1 MPGAGKG
8 FLRRTHMHDIVISE
22 SIVIITQDPEHG
34 RVLAHIL
41 NEYGY
46 QPSNCDY
53 EDALVTVGVVRPR
66 LAVLG
71 ICDCK
76 LGHDLLRQI
85 RKGYP
90 EVRVIVLVP
99 DGEYDL
105 GLDFLSDGASD
116 FLFKPVS
123 ERALRLALDRALTF
137 LDLERENV
145 LLKEKGKILESSHQ
159 LCRQLFDEV
168 PCYISVQNKDRRI
181 VRANRQFKLDFG
193 SCLGERCYEI
203 YKHRTHPC
211 PQCPVEETFRDG
223 MVHQTE
229 EVVTTRGGQ
238 QKIVLTLT
246 APLRDE
252 NGEINEVMELATDI
266 SQIRELQD
274 RLTSLGLF
282 IGSISHGV
290 RGMLTALDGGLYR
303 LEKGIQNKDLELVAN
318 GAERVKLM
326 ISRIRN
332 SVLEMLYYSKDRD
345 LNIQLIDVR
354 GFGEGVANFVEP
366 KATKHDVRFQKE
378 FHGELG
384 RFEIDPEVISAGLV
398 NILENAVDACIED
411 EAKERHVVSFL
422 IEGSKD
428 KVSFIIRDNGPGID
442 RSTQEKMF
450 SLFFSSKGSKGTGLG
465 LYIANDVV
473 HQHGGQIHVDSSP
486 GEGTEFRVDLPRKHV
501 RLETRAENAHNESAK
516 SGGNG

>member
-1 MPGAGKG
+1 
-8 FLRRTHMHDIVISE
+8 MHNIVVSE
-22 SIVIITQDPEHG
+22 PIVIITQDPEHG

-53 EDALVTVGVVRPR
+53 DDALVTVSVVRPR

-76 LGHDLLRQI
+76 LGQGVMRKI
-85 RKGYP
+85 RKSFP

-99 DGEYDL
+99 EGDYQM
-105 GLDFLSDGASD
+105 GLDFLEEGASD

-123 ERALRLALDRALTF
+123 ERALRIAMDRA
-137 LDLERENV
+137 
-145 LLKEKGKILESSHQ
+145 
-159 LCRQLFDEV
+159 
-168 PCYISVQNKDRRI
+168 I

-193 SCLGERCYEI
+193 SGLGERCYEI

-211 PQCPVEETFRDG
+211 PQCPVEESFRDG

-246 APLRDE
+246 APLKDE

-303 LEKGIQNKDLELVAN
+303 LEKGIQNNDMELVAN

-345 LNIQLIDVR
+345 LNIQTLDVQT
-354 GFGEGVANFVEP
+354 FGDGVANFVEP
-366 KATKHDVRFQKE
+366 KATKHDIRFQKE
-378 FHGELG
+378 FHGNLG

-411 EAKERHVVSFL
+411 ESKERHVVTF
-422 IEGSKD
+422 IVEGDKD
-428 KVSFIIRDNGPGID
+428 KVSFIIRDNGPGMD

-473 HQHGGQIHVDSSP
+473 HQHGGQIFVDSTV
-486 GEGTEFRVDLPRKHV
+486 GEGTEFRVELPRRHV
-501 RLETRAENAHNESAK
+501 KKAPQNN
-516 SGGNG
+516 GNHDPAQTDS

>member
-1 MPGAGKG
+1 
-8 FLRRTHMHDIVISE
+8 MHDIVISE

-41 NEYGY
+41 SEYGY
-46 QPSNCDY
+46 QSSNCDY
-53 EDALVTVGVVRPR
+53 DDALVTVGLVRPR
-66 LAVLG
+66 LAVMG
-71 ICDCK
+71 ICDCR
-76 LGHDLLRQI
+76 LGQELLR
-85 RKGYP
+85 RLRAGYP
-90 EVRVIVLVP
+90 EVRIIVLVP
-99 DGEYDL
+99 EGEYEL
-105 GLDFLSDGASD
+105 GLDFLADGASD
-116 FLFKPVS
+116 FLYKPVS
-123 ERALRLALDRALTF
+123 ERALRVSLDRALTF
-137 LDLERENV
+137 LDLQQENGI
-145 LLKEKGKILESSHQ
+145 LKEKGKILESSHQ

-168 PCYISVQNKDRRI
+168 PCYISVQNRDRRI

-238 QKIVLTLT
+238 QKVVLTLT

-252 NGEINEVMELATDI
+252 KGEIHEVMELATDI
-266 SQIRELQD
+266 TQIRELQD

-303 LEKGIQNKDLELVAN
+303 LEKGIQNQDLELVTN

-345 LNIQLIDVR
+345 LNIQLIDVQS
-354 GFGEGVANFVEP
+354 FGDGVANFVEP

-378 FHGELG
+378 FHGQLG

-411 EAKERHVVSFL
+411 EGKDRHIVSFL
-422 IEGSKD
+422 IEGGKD
-428 KVSFIIRDNGPGID
+428 SVSFVIRDNGPGMD

-473 HQHGGQIHVDSSP
+473 HQHGGQIHVDSTP
-486 GEGTEFRVDLPRKHV
+486 GEGTEFRVVLPRKHV
-501 RLETRAENAHNESAK
+501 RAENRVNGGQNESGK
-516 SGGNG
+516 SGGDG

>member
-1 MPGAGKG
+1 LSK
-8 FLRRTHMHDIVISE
+8 HMHEIVLSE
-22 SIVIITQDPEHG
+22 SIVIITRDPGHG
-34 RVLAHIL
+34 KVLARIL
-41 NEYGY
+41 AEYGY
-46 QPSNCDY
+46 QTTNC
-53 EDALVTVGVVRPR
+53 ECEEALRTLATVRPR
-66 LAVLG
+66 LALLGVCGGEQGKTVLE
-71 ICDCK
+71 
-76 LGHDLLRQI
+76 QI
-85 RKGYP
+85 RIAYP
-90 EVRVIVLVP
+90 SIRVITLVP
-99 DGEYDL
+99 EGEYAM
-105 GLDFLSDGASD
+105 GLQMLAGGASD

-123 ERALRLALDRALTF
+123 EKALRVALDRALTF
-137 LDLERENV
+137 LDLQQ
-145 LLKEKGKILESSHQ
+145 EKGLLGEKNKILESSHQ

-193 SCLGERCYEI
+193 ACLGERCYEI

-211 PQCPVEETFRDG
+211 PQCPVEDSFRDG
-223 MVHQTE
+223 LIHQTE
-229 EVVTTRGGQ
+229 EVVTTRNGQ

-252 NGEINEVMELATDI
+252 DGEIIEVMEMATDI
-266 SQIRELQD
+266 SQIRELQG

-303 LEKGIQNKDLELVAN
+303 LEKGIQNGDMDLIGN
-318 GAERVKLM
+318 GADRVKLM

-345 LNIQLIDVR
+345 LNIQLLDVQS
-354 GFGEGVANFVEP
+354 FGDGVANFVEP

-378 FHGELG
+378 FHGILG

-411 EAKERHVVSFL
+411 ESKDRHVVSFL
-422 IEGSKD
+422 TEGTPD
-428 KVSFIIRDNGPGID
+428 KISFIIRDNGMGID
-442 RSTQEKMF
+442 RATQEKMF

-473 HQHGGQIHVDSSP
+473 HQHGGKILVDSKL
-486 GEGTEFRVDLPRKHV
+486 GEGTEFRVELPRKHV
-501 RLETRAENAHNESAK
+501 KKEPQADGPDHDSAEP
-516 SGGNG
+516 GDNG

>member
-1 MPGAGKG
+1 
-8 FLRRTHMHDIVISE
+8 MHDIVVSE

-46 QPSNCDY
+46 KSSNCDY
-53 EDALVTVGVVRPR
+53 EDALVTVSVVRPR

-71 ICDCK
+71 ICDCQ
-76 LGHDLLRQI
+76 LGRDVLHRI
-85 RKGYP
+85 RSSFP
-90 EVRVIVLVP
+90 EIRIIVLVP
-99 DGEYDL
+99 EDDYQM
-105 GLDFLSDGASD
+105 GLDFLEDGASD

-123 ERALRLALDRALTF
+123 ERALRIALDRALTC
-137 LDLERENV
+137 LEVVQERDLLREKN
-145 LLKEKGKILESSHQ
+145 KILQSSHTM
-159 LCRQLFDEV
+159 CRQLFDEV
-168 PCYISVQNKDRRI
+168 PCYISVQNRDQRI
-181 VRANRQFKLDFG
+181 VRANRQFKADFG

-211 PQCPVEETFRDG
+211 PQCPVEESFRDG
-223 MVHQTE
+223 LIHQTE
-229 EVVTTRGGQ
+229 EVVTTRSGQ

-246 APLRDE
+246 APLKDE
-252 NGEINEVMELATDI
+252 NGEIHEVMELATDI
-266 SQIRELQD
+266 TQIRELQD

-303 LEKGIQNKDLELVAN
+303 LEKGIKNNDMDLVAN

-345 LNIQLIDVR
+345 LNIQTLDVQA
-354 GFGEGVANFVEP
+354 FGDGVANFVEP
-366 KATKHDVRFQKE
+366 KATKHDIRFQKE
-378 FHGELG
+378 YHGNLG

-411 EAKERHVVSFL
+411 ESKDRHVVSF
-422 IEGSKD
+422 IVEGSRD
-428 KVSFIIRDNGPGID
+428 KVCFIIRDNGPGMD
-442 RSTQEKMF
+442 RSIQEKMF

-473 HQHGGQIHVDSSP
+473 HQHGGRILVESSV
-486 GEGTEFRVDLPRKHV
+486 GEGTEFRVELPRTHV
-501 RLETRAENAHNESAK
+501 KKDNQ
-516 SGGNG
+516 GNGSQASAAQES

>member
-1 MPGAGKG
+1 
-8 FLRRTHMHDIVISE
+8 MHDIVISE

-41 NEYGY
+41 SEYGY
-46 QPSNCDY
+46 QSSNCDY
-53 EDALVTVGVVRPR
+53 DDALVTVGVVRPR
-66 LAVLG
+66 LAVMG
-71 ICDCK
+71 ICDCR
-76 LGHDLLRQI
+76 LGQELLR
-85 RKGYP
+85 RLRAGYP
-90 EVRVIVLVP
+90 EVRIIVLVP
-99 DGEYDL
+99 EGEYEL
-105 GLDFLSDGASD
+105 GLDFLADGAAD
-116 FLFKPVS
+116 FLYKPVS
-123 ERALRLALDRALTF
+123 ERALRVSLDRALTF
-137 LDLERENV
+137 LDLQQENGI
-145 LLKEKGKILESSHQ
+145 LKEKSKILESSHQ

-168 PCYISVQNKDRRI
+168 PCYISVQNRDRRI

-252 NGEINEVMELATDI
+252 KGEIHEVMELATDI

-303 LEKGIQNKDLELVAN
+303 LEKGIKSQDLELVTN

-345 LNIQLIDVR
+345 LNIQLIDVQS
-354 GFGEGVANFVEP
+354 FGDGVANFVEP

-378 FHGELG
+378 FHGQLG

-411 EAKERHVVSFL
+411 EGKDRHIVSFL
-422 IEGSKD
+422 IEGGKD
-428 KVSFIIRDNGPGID
+428 NVSFIIRDNGPGMD

-473 HQHGGQIHVDSSP
+473 HQHGGQIHVDSTP
-486 GEGTEFRVDLPRKHV
+486 GEGTEFRVVLPRKHV
-501 RLETRAENAHNESAK
+501 RAENRVNGGQNESGK
-516 SGGNG
+516 SDGDG

>member
-1 MPGAGKG
+1 
-8 FLRRTHMHDIVISE
+8 MHDIVISE
-22 SIVIITQDPEHG
+22 PIVIITQDPEHG

-46 QPSNCDY
+46 QSSNCDY
-53 EDALVTVGVVRPR
+53 DDALVTVGVVRPR

-71 ICDCK
+71 ICDCQ
-76 LGHDLLRQI
+76 LGQELLRQI
-85 RKGYP
+85 RVGYP
-90 EVRVIVLVP
+90 EVRSIVLVP

-105 GLDFLSDGASD
+105 GLAFLADGASD
-116 FLFKPVS
+116 FLYKPVS
-123 ERALRLALDRALTF
+123 ERALRITLDRALTL
-137 LDLERENV
+137 LDLQQENG
-145 LLKEKGKILESSHQ
+145 LLKEKNKILGSSHQ

-168 PCYISVQNKDRRI
+168 PCYISVQNRDRRI

-252 NGEINEVMELATDI
+252 KGEIHEVMELATDI
-266 SQIRELQD
+266 SQIRELQG

-303 LEKGIQNKDLELVAN
+303 LEKGIVNKDLELVAN

-345 LNIQLIDVR
+345 LNIQLIDVHS
-354 GFGEGVANFVEP
+354 FGDGVANFVEP
-366 KATKHDVRFQKE
+366 KAIKHDVRFQKE
-378 FHGELG
+378 FYGELG

-411 EAKERHVVSFL
+411 ESTDRHSVSFL
-422 IEGSKD
+422 IEGGKD
-428 KVSFIIRDNGPGID
+428 SVSFIIRDNGPGMD
-442 RSTQEKMF
+442 RATQEKMF

-473 HQHGGQIHVDSSP
+473 HQHGGRIHVDSTP

-501 RLETRAENAHNESAK
+501 RLENRANGAQNESGK

>member
-1 MPGAGKG
+1 LA
-8 FLRRTHMHDIVISE
+8 THMHDIVISE

-41 NEYGY
+41 QEYGY
-46 QPSNCDY
+46 QPTNCDY
-53 EDALVTVGVVRPR
+53 DDALTTLGSGRSR
-66 LAVLG
+66 LALLG
-71 ICDCK
+71 ICDCE
-76 LGHDLLRQI
+76 LGQDLLKRI
-85 RKGYP
+85 RVDFP

-99 DGEYDL
+99 QGEYEL
-105 GLDFLSDGASD
+105 GLDFLAEGASD
-116 FLFKPVS
+116 YLFKPVAV
-123 ERALRLALDRALTF
+123 RALRLALDRALTF
-137 LDLERENV
+137 LDLQEEKV
-145 LLKEKGKILESSHQ
+145 LLQEKNKILESSHQ

-168 PCYISVQNKDRRI
+168 PCYISVQNRDRRI

-211 PQCPVEETFRDG
+211 PQCPVEQTFRDG

-229 EVVTTRGGQ
+229 EVVTTRSGQ

-252 NGEINEVMELATDI
+252 NGEIREVMELATDI

-345 LNIQLIDVR
+345 LNIQLLDVQ
-354 GFGEGVANFVEP
+354 GFGDGVANFVEP

-411 EAKERHVVSFL
+411 ESKERHVVSFL

-442 RSTQEKMF
+442 RATQEKMF

-473 HQHGGQIHVDSSP
+473 HQHGGQIHVDSTL

-501 RLETRAENAHNESAK
+501 RVAKRGNGAENGSETP
-516 SGGNG
+516 GGNG

>member
-1 MPGAGKG
+1 
-8 FLRRTHMHDIVISE
+8 MHNIVVSE

-34 RVLAHIL
+34 SVLAHIL
-41 NEYGY
+41 HEYGY

-53 EDALVTVGVVRPR
+53 DDALVTVSVVRPR

-76 LGHDLLRQI
+76 LGQDVLKKI
-85 RKGYP
+85 RRSFP
-90 EVRVIVLVP
+90 EIRIIVLVP
-99 DGEYDL
+99 EEEYQL
-105 GLDFLSDGASD
+105 GLDFLEEGASD

-123 ERALRLALDRALTF
+123 ERALRIALDRALTF
-137 LDLERENV
+137 IEVAQERDLLREKN
-145 LLKEKGKILESSHQ
+145 KILESSHQ

-168 PCYISVQNKDRRI
+168 PCYISVQNRDRRI

-193 SCLGERCYEI
+193 SCLGEKCYEI

-211 PQCPVEETFRDG
+211 PQCPVEQTFRDG
-223 MVHQTE
+223 MIHQTE
-229 EVVTTRGGQ
+229 EVVTTRGGK
-238 QKIVLTLT
+238 QKIVLPLT
-246 APLRDE
+246 APLKSE
-252 NGEINEVMELATDI
+252 IGEINEVMELATDI
-266 SQIRELQD
+266 TQIRELQD

-303 LEKGIQNKDLELVAN
+303 LEKGIQSNDMELVAN

-345 LNIQLIDVR
+345 LNIQTLDVQT
-354 GFGEGVANFVEP
+354 FGDGVANFVEP
-366 KATKHDVRFQKE
+366 KATKHDIRFQKE
-378 FHGELG
+378 FHGSLG

-411 EAKERHVVSFL
+411 ESKERHVVTFVV
-422 IEGSKD
+422 EGSKD

-442 RSTQEKMF
+442 RATQEKMF

-465 LYIANDVV
+465 LYIASDVV
-473 HQHGGQIHVDSSP
+473 HQHGGQIFVDSTL
-486 GEGTEFRVDLPRKHV
+486 GEGTEFRVELPRKYV
-501 RLETRAENAHNESAK
+501 KKEQPAPNGDTDPSAK
-516 SGGNG
+516 DA

>member
-1 MPGAGKG
+1 
-8 FLRRTHMHDIVISE
+8 MHDIVISE
-22 SIVIITQDPEHG
+22 SIVIITKDPEHG
-34 RVLAHIL
+34 RALAQIL

-46 QPSNCDY
+46 QSSNSDY
-53 EDALVTVGVVRPR
+53 DDALITVSVVRPR
-66 LAVLG
+66 LAILG
-71 ICDCK
+71 ICDCEK
-76 LGHDLLRQI
+76 GRSLLQQI
-85 RKGYP
+85 RSGFP
-90 EVRVIVLVP
+90 ETRIIVLVP
-99 DGEYDL
+99 DGEYQM
-105 GLDFLSDGASD
+105 GLDFLADGASD

-123 ERALRLALDRALTF
+123 ERALRIALDRALTF
-137 LDLERENV
+137 LDLMQEKDLFREKN
-145 LLKEKGKILESSHQ
+145 KILEASHQ

-229 EVVTTRGGQ
+229 EVVTTRSGQ

-252 NGEINEVMELATDI
+252 RGEINEVMELATDI

-303 LEKGIQNKDLELVAN
+303 LEKGIQSKDLDLVAN

-345 LNIQLIDVR
+345 LNIQLLDVHS
-354 GFGEGVANFVEP
+354 FGDGVANFVEP
-366 KATKHDVRFQKE
+366 KATKADIRFQKE
-378 FHGELG
+378 FHGNLG

-411 EAKERHVVSFL
+411 DTKSRHVVTFI
-422 IEGSKD
+422 IEGAKD
-428 KVSFIIRDNGPGID
+428 KISFIIRDNGQGID

-473 HQHGGQIHVDSSP
+473 HQHGGQIIVDSTL
-486 GEGTEFRVDLPRKHV
+486 GEGTEFRVELPRKYV
-501 RLETRAENAHNESAK
+501 KKESRAEEAVLESAQPG
-516 SGGNG
+516 SNG

>member
-1 MPGAGKG
+1 
-8 FLRRTHMHDIVISE
+8 MHDIVISE

-41 NEYGY
+41 SEYGY
-46 QPSNCDY
+46 QSSNCDY
-53 EDALVTVGVVRPR
+53 DDALVTLGVVRPR
-66 LAVLG
+66 LAVMG
-71 ICDCK
+71 ICDCR
-76 LGHDLLRQI
+76 LGQELLR
-85 RKGYP
+85 RLRAGFP
-90 EVRVIVLVP
+90 EVRIIVLVP
-99 DGEYDL
+99 EGEYEL
-105 GLDFLSDGASD
+105 GLDFLADGAAD
-116 FLFKPVS
+116 FLYKPVS
-123 ERALRLALDRALTF
+123 ERALRVSLDRALTF
-137 LDLERENV
+137 LDLQQENGI
-145 LLKEKGKILESSHQ
+145 LKEKSKILESSHQ

-168 PCYISVQNKDRRI
+168 PCYISVQNRDRRI

-252 NGEINEVMELATDI
+252 KGEIHEVMELATDI

-303 LEKGIQNKDLELVAN
+303 LEKGIKNQDLELVAN

-345 LNIQLIDVR
+345 LNIQLIDVQS
-354 GFGEGVANFVEP
+354 FGDGVANFVEP

-378 FHGELG
+378 FHGQPG

-411 EAKERHVVSFL
+411 EGKDRHIVSFL
-422 IEGSKD
+422 IEGGKD
-428 KVSFIIRDNGPGID
+428 NVSFIIRDNGPGMD

-465 LYIANDVV
+465 LYIASDVV
-473 HQHGGQIHVDSSP
+473 HQHGGQIHVDSTP
-486 GEGTEFRVDLPRKHV
+486 GEGTEFRVVLPRKHV
-501 RLETRAENAHNESAK
+501 RAENRVNGAQNEPGK
-516 SGGNG
+516 SEGDG

>member
-1 MPGAGKG
+1 
-8 FLRRTHMHDIVISE
+8 MHDIVVSE

-41 NEYGY
+41 HEYGY
-46 QPSNCDY
+46 KPTNCDY
-53 EDALVTVGVVRPR
+53 DDALVSVSVVRPR

-71 ICDCK
+71 ICDCQ
-76 LGHDLLRQI
+76 LGQAVLRKI
-85 RKGYP
+85 RATFP
-90 EVRVIVLVP
+90 EIRIVVLVP
-99 DGEYDL
+99 DDDYQM
-105 GLDFLSDGASD
+105 GLDFLAEGASD

-123 ERALRLALDRALTF
+123 ERALRITLDRALTS
-137 LDLERENV
+137 LEVTQERDLLREKN
-145 LLKEKGKILESSHQ
+145 KILQSSHM

-168 PCYISVQNKDRRI
+168 PCYISVQNREQRI
-181 VRANRQFKLDFG
+181 VRANRQFKADFG
-193 SCLGERCYEI
+193 ACLGERCYEI

-211 PQCPVEETFRDG
+211 PQCPVEESFRDG

-229 EVVTTRGGQ
+229 EVVTTLSGQ

-246 APLRDE
+246 APLKDE
-252 NGEINEVMELATDI
+252 NGEIHEVMELATDI
-266 SQIRELQD
+266 TQIRELQD

-303 LEKGIQNKDLELVAN
+303 LEKGIMSNDMDLVAN

-345 LNIQLIDVR
+345 LNIQTLDVQT
-354 GFGEGVANFVEP
+354 FGDGVANFVEP
-366 KATKHDVRFQKE
+366 KATKHDIRFQKE
-378 FHGELG
+378 FHGPLG

-411 EAKERHVVSFL
+411 ESKQRHVVTF
-422 IEGSKD
+422 IVEGAKD
-428 KVSFIIRDNGPGID
+428 KMSFIIRDNGPGID
-442 RSTQEKMF
+442 RATQEKMF

-473 HQHGGQIHVDSSP
+473 HQHGGRIFVESSV
-486 GEGTEFRVDLPRKHV
+486 GEGTEFRVELPRRYVKQ
-501 RLETRAENAHNESAK
+501 ETQQDNGNHSQAEKDS
-516 SGGNG
+516 

>member
-1 MPGAGKG
+1 
-8 FLRRTHMHDIVISE
+8 MHDIVISE

-41 NEYGY
+41 SEYGY
-46 QPSNCDY
+46 QSSNCDY
-53 EDALVTVGVVRPR
+53 DDALVTVGVVRPR
-66 LAVLG
+66 LAVMG
-71 ICDCK
+71 ICDCR
-76 LGHDLLRQI
+76 LGQELLR
-85 RKGYP
+85 RLRAGYP
-90 EVRVIVLVP
+90 EVRIIVLVP
-99 DGEYDL
+99 EGEYEL
-105 GLDFLSDGASD
+105 GLDFLADGAAD
-116 FLFKPVS
+116 FLYKPVS
-123 ERALRLALDRALTF
+123 ERALRVSLDRALTF
-137 LDLERENV
+137 LDLQQENGI
-145 LLKEKGKILESSHQ
+145 LKEKSKILESSQQ

-252 NGEINEVMELATDI
+252 KGEIHEVMELATDI

-303 LEKGIQNKDLELVAN
+303 LEKGIKSQDLELVTN

-345 LNIQLIDVR
+345 LNIQLIDVQS
-354 GFGEGVANFVEP
+354 FGDGVANFVEP

-378 FHGELG
+378 FHGQLG

-411 EAKERHVVSFL
+411 EGKDRHIVSFL
-422 IEGSKD
+422 IEGGKD
-428 KVSFIIRDNGPGID
+428 NVSFIIRDNGPGMD

-473 HQHGGQIHVDSSP
+473 HQHGGQIHVDSTP
-486 GEGTEFRVDLPRKHV
+486 GEGTEFRVVLPRKHV
-501 RLETRAENAHNESAK
+501 RAENRVNGGQNESGK
-516 SGGNG
+516 SDGDG

>member
-1 MPGAGKG
+1 
-8 FLRRTHMHDIVISE
+8 MHNIVVSE

-46 QPSNCDY
+46 EPSNCDY
-53 EDALVTVGVVRPR
+53 DEALLTVKAVRPR

-71 ICDCK
+71 ICDCQ
-76 LGHDLLRQI
+76 LGQDILLKI
-85 RKGYP
+85 RASFP
-90 EVRVIVLVP
+90 EIRVIVLVP
-99 DGEYDL
+99 EDDYQM
-105 GLDFLSDGASD
+105 GLDFLEEGASD

-123 ERALRLALDRALTF
+123 ERALRIALDRALTC
-137 LDLERENV
+137 LEVTLERD
-145 LLKEKGKILESSHQ
+145 LLREKNKTLQSSHTM
-159 LCRQLFDEV
+159 CRQLFDEV
-168 PCYISVQNKDRRI
+168 PCYISVQNRDQRI
-181 VRANRQFKLDFG
+181 VRANRHFKADFG
-193 SCLGERCYEI
+193 ACLGERCYEI

-211 PQCPVEETFRDG
+211 PQCPVEESFRDG
-223 MVHQTE
+223 MIHQTE
-229 EVVTTRGGQ
+229 EVVTTRSGQ

-252 NGEINEVMELATDI
+252 NGDIHEVMELATDI
-266 SQIRELQD
+266 TQIRELQD

-303 LEKGIQNKDLELVAN
+303 LEKGIKNNDMDLVAN

-332 SVLEMLYYSKDRD
+332 SVLEMLYYSKDRE
-345 LNIQLIDVR
+345 LNIQVLDVQT
-354 GFGEGVANFVEP
+354 FGDGVANFVEP
-366 KATKHDVRFQKE
+366 KANKHDIRFQKE
-378 FHGELG
+378 FHGNLG

-411 EAKERHVVSFL
+411 ESKERHVVSF
-422 IEGSKD
+422 IVEGAKN
-428 KVSFIIRDNGPGID
+428 KVSFIVRDNGPGMD

-473 HQHGGQIHVDSSP
+473 HQHGGKIFVESVV
-486 GEGTEFRVDLPRKHV
+486 GEGTEFRIEMPRKHV
-501 RLETRAENAHNESAK
+501 KKEALGNVSQAPAEK
-516 SGGNG
+516 DF